1 MGMIKKIFGQ
11 IAGLVYSVFS
21 AKEDFAVRL
30 GLA

>member
-1 MGMIKKIFGQ
+1 MGMMKKIFEQ
-11 IAGLVYSVFS
+11 TAGVVYPMFS